1 MQGIVNEKKLYI
13 YIHKNINICIGLK
26 PWKRTVLHSFFLVLP
41 FGSSR
46 EACLVMSCHLILWN
60 TDTTNDNKSE
70 WWLSMPNC
78 VPQAE
83 IHLLFQSPLGLY
95 AAPWLPIPTSRWR
108 LTQQPMLRPCIG
120 WLWLLAPKMLRR
132 HFILDSPAM
141 LLCCVRTKKKF
152 GRLFAWVWGRLLLVT
167 AKSFSTVA
175 SLYVLWRL
183 AVWKT
188 NAVV

>member
-13 YIHKNINICIGLK
+13 YMHKNINICIGLK

-83 IHLLFQSPLGLY
+83 IHPLFQSPLGLY
-95 AAPWLPIPTSRWR
+95 AAPWLPIHTQDGGRISRVPAANAASMYRMSMGDIRCSRWAVTI
-108 LTQQPMLRPCIG
+108 LSLANAPCTFYFC
-120 WLWLLAPKMLRR
+120 K
-132 HFILDSPAM
+132 
-141 LLCCVRTKKKF
+141 
-152 GRLFAWVWGRLLLVT
+152 
-167 AKSFSTVA
+167 
-175 SLYVLWRL
+175 
-183 AVWKT
+183 
-188 NAVV
+188 